1 MESMDL
7 TFKRVQ
13 KIINDK
19 IGSAIDSIDVISR
32 EKTFDELGADS
43 LDKVEIV
50 MDIED
55 EFQVAISDEE
65 GEAVKTMS
73 DAVTL
78 VEAKL
83 KEKKKK

>member
-1 MESMDL
+1 MD
-7 TFKRVQ
+7 TFKTLQRLVF
-13 KIINDK
+13 DK
-19 IGSAIDSIDVISR
+19 VGSSLESIDDIQP
-32 EKTFDELGADS
+32 EKSFDELGADS

-55 EFQVAISDEE
+55 SFQIEISDEE
-65 GEAVKTMS
+65 GEAVKTMD
-73 DAVTL
+73 DAVKL